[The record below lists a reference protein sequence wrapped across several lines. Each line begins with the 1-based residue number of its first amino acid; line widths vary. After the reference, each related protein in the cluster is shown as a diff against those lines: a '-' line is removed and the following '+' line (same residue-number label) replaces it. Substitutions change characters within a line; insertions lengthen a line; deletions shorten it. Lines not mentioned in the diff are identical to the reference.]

1 MSAQR
6 AKALTSG
13 GFAAIRRLRAVKDG
27 SLQMTLAE
35 FKALI
40 REQFLMLLMDQ
51 EATLQAIPDLL
62 PADEDAR
69 RKGLAALREVLS
81 ARGELSGEATDR
93 WQRIIG
99 LFGIDPGLSC
109 GRTGS
114 EIDQANRI
122 GEGILTTKGRGSPQ
136 ASVSEDKLW
145 SRLTQTKPKLLT
157 KNTST

>member
-1 MSAQR
+1 M
-6 AKALTSG
+6 
-13 GFAAIRRLRAVKDG
+13 KDG
-27 SLQMTLAE
+27 GLQMTLAE

-69 RKGLAALREVLS
+69 RKGLAALHEVLS
-81 ARGELSGEATDR
+81 ARGDTVRGGGGSMAANYRTVRHRCG
-93 WQRIIG
+93 G
-99 LFGIDPGLSC
+99 GLSAAPEVSRPSKPDWRRHLSDE
-109 GRTGS
+109 GREALKRLSRRTS
-114 EIDQANRI
+114 F
-122 GEGILTTKGRGSPQ
+122 
-136 ASVSEDKLW
+136 W